1 MAKAKRGPTGGG
13 SRLAAVVIL
22 APVFVLVAALGTR
35 TGLWSYAIGHD
46 LLALRVGAG
55 LAAFGAVAALALI
68 VFALRRRASP
78 WLAALAVAVS
88 AATVGGYAWQVT
100 RIMAGPPDDISTD
113 MAEVPGFGALD
124 ARRGGAG
131 PGETGGVEACP
142 GAVPAMTQVA
152 PASAVWALQEAGFSV
167 QGGVTVGRVAGTH
180 RGFWFGTVHDAVVRI
195 RPGRTDVRV
204 AARDGRPHGGEA
216 CRLATRISEN
226 LRVVR

>member
-1 MAKAKRGPTGGG
+1 MAKAKRGSGGG
-13 SRLAAVVIL
+13 ARLLAVVIL
-22 APVFVLVAALGTR
+22 APLFVLVAALGTR
-35 TGLWSYAIGHD
+35 TGLWSYETGHD
-46 LLALRVGAG
+46 LLAMRIGAG
-55 LAAFGAVAALALI
+55 LAAFGAVAALALVI
-68 VFALRRRASP
+68 FALRRRASSL
-78 WLAALAVAVS
+78 LAAFAVVVS
-88 AATVGGYAWQVT
+88 AATLGVYAWQVT
-100 RIMAGPPDDISTD
+100 RIMDGPPDDISTD
-113 MAEVPGFGALD
+113 MAEIPGFGALD
-124 ARRGGAG
+124 DRRGGPG

-167 QGGVTVGRVAGTH
+167 QGGVTVARVAGTH

-216 CRLATRISEN
+216 CRLATQISEN